1 MKITLPLDK
10 LKKAL
15 KDIAPAITNS
25 PVVPVLD
32 NFIVEVKKNVVT
44 VIGSDLQ
51 TTIKSKFNI
60 SNQKDALL
68 CMPFAKCKGILD
80 SLNTV
85 DIDIDYSA
93 EGEGMVKN
101 HKYTL
106 TSGKS
111 KATVTGEDANVFPMT
126 PEISENEKSFTI
138 KFSDLNQAVFKTKFA
153 MSNDELR
160 PGINVINMILKDGV
174 ASFRAI
180 DMSNAAIFK
189 CEEIGSDEEIEAS
202 FTRGLLKANMF
213 QDHELLTVR
222 FSDQNFEIVG
232 ENNIIISR
240 MQEEKFAPIDQLFV
254 NMEEEGSVTMDRAL
268 LINQLSLAQ
277 KLSDSYTTGVRF
289 KMEQSKVT
297 LTAKNIDYGDDY
309 HGEIEA
315 DLIGKD
321 REIHISANKT
331 LEILKRCEEEF
342 ITLKYYTN
350 KPFIIISEKNFD
362 CMTSFVQ
369 KFD

>member
-1 MKITLPLDK
+1 
-10 LKKAL
+10 
-15 KDIAPAITNS
+15 
-25 PVVPVLD
+25 
-32 NFIVEVKKNVVT
+32 
-44 VIGSDLQ
+44 
-51 TTIKSKFNI
+51 
-60 SNQKDALL
+60 
-68 CMPFAKCKGILD
+68 
-80 SLNTV
+80 
-85 DIDIDYSA
+85 
-93 EGEGMVKN
+93 
-101 HKYTL
+101 
-106 TSGKS
+106 
-111 KATVTGEDANVFPMT
+111 
-126 PEISENEKSFTI
+126 
-138 KFSDLNQAVFKTKFA
+138 
-153 MSNDELR
+153 
-160 PGINVINMILKDGV
+160 
-174 ASFRAI
+174 
-180 DMSNAAIFK
+180 
-189 CEEIGSDEEIEAS
+189 
-202 FTRGLLKANMF
+202 
-213 QDHELLTVR
+213 
-222 FSDQNFEIVG
+222 
-232 ENNIIISR
+232 
-240 MQEEKFAPIDQLFV
+240 
-254 NMEEEGSVTMDRAL
+254 MDRAL